1 MTGGVWGKL
10 RENVRDVV
18 FGLED
23 SLVSTLGTITGV
35 AVGTHDA
42 FIVILTGIVLVF
54 VEAISMAAGSYLS
67 SRSAADLYAERAKQ
81 DHARVLHE
89 RVSDLESLSELFRRK
104 GFSKSEVT
112 IALEAIGRER
122 KVWLK
127 EVARCEYRYVPNTSS
142 TPVIAAF
149 FMGGFYLLGGFFT
162 FLPYVVL
169 PMNLAIPSAIVITLV
184 ALFAVGVLK
193 AKLTGT
199 NPLRSGLE
207 MFVVSTSAAAIGYG
221 LGVVV
226 PLLFHVTIGT

>member
-1 MTGGVWGKL
+1 MAGGVWGRL

-35 AVGTHDA
+35 AVGTHNT
-42 FIVILTGIVLVF
+42 FYVVLTGVVLVF
-54 VEAISMAAGSYLS
+54 VEAISMTAGSYLS
-67 SRSAADLYAERAKQ
+67 SKSAKDLYDERARQ

-89 RVSDLESLSELFRRK
+89 RVSDAESLSELFARK
-104 GFSKSEVT
+104 GFSKQEIG
-112 IALEAIGRER
+112 IAVEAIGRER
-122 KVWLK
+122 KIWLK
-127 EVARCEYRYVPNTSS
+127 EVARHEYRYAPSAS
-142 TPVIAAF
+142 ATPVIAAL

-162 FLPYVVL
+162 LAPYLLVSIEVAI
-169 PMNLAIPSAIVITLV
+169 PLAIGMTLV
-184 ALFAVGVLK
+184 ALFLVGVLK

-199 NPLRSGLE
+199 NPWRSGFE

-226 PLLFHVTIGT
+226 PMIFEATVSL